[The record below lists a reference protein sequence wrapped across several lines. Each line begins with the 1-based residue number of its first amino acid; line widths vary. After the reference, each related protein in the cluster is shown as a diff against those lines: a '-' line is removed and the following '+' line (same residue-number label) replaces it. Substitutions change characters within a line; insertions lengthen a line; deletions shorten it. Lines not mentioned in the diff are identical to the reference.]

1 MTCTM
6 NSRTGLELSF
16 LQLDAGLVRYRSLS
30 ALGEVVLRAPGDVVV
45 LPEMFATGFRTDAG
59 AVSQPME
66 GEIVTSMRRWA
77 AESGKAVAGSVAVL
91 TESGFR
97 NRLIFAHPSGEVSY
111 YDKRHLFRP
120 GGEAEEF
127 SRGTQRTVIE
137 YRGVRFLPLLCY
149 DLRFPVWS
157 RCRGDYDVILCC
169 AAWPESRREVWRT
182 LLCAR
187 ALENQAWVVGANF
200 CGADAAGRY
209 GGGSAIIDCFGR
221 FRAEA
226 TATEET
232 CRTVR
237 FLADEQQAFR
247 DRFPTWRE
255 ADDFVLTQ

>member
-1 MTCTM
+1 MTCTL

-66 GEIVTSMRRWA
+66 GEIVTSMRSWA
-77 AESGKAVAGSVAVL
+77 AKSGKAVAGSVAVL
-91 TESGFR
+91 TDSGFR

-127 SRGTQRTVIE
+127 SRGAQRTVIE
-137 YRGVRFLPLLCY
+137 YRGGRFLPLLCY

-157 RCRGDYDVILCC
+157 RCRGDFDVILCC
-169 AAWPESRREVWRT
+169 AAWT
-182 LLCAR
+182 
-187 ALENQAWVVGANF
+187 
-200 CGADAAGRY
+200 
-209 GGGSAIIDCFGR
+209 
-221 FRAEA
+221 
-226 TATEET
+226 
-232 CRTVR
+232 
-237 FLADEQQAFR
+237 
-247 DRFPTWRE
+247 
-255 ADDFVLTQ
+255 

>member
-1 MTCTM
+1 M

-30 ALGEVVLRAPGDVVV
+30 ALGEVVLRAPGMW
-45 LPEMFATGFRTDAG
+45 LFFRRCSPRASG
-59 AVSQPME
+59 PMP
-66 GEIVTSMRRWA
+66 G
-77 AESGKAVAGSVAVL
+77 L
-91 TESGFR
+91 FR
-97 NRLIFAHPSGEVSY
+97 NRWTGRSSPRCGRGLRRAGRRSLGACAVRARTAVSATGMIFAHPSGEVSY

-127 SRGTQRTVIE
+127 SRGNAARWSS
-137 YRGVRFLPLLCY
+137 RGVRFLLAVCY

-157 RCRGDYDVILCC
+157 AAGATTTRFC
-169 AAWPESRREVWRT
+169 AAPAWPNRGARWWRT

-200 CGADAAGRY
+200 CGRMPRD
-209 GGGSAIIDCFGR
+209 
-221 FRAEA
+221 
-226 TATEET
+226 ATEAVLPSST
-232 CRTVR
+232 ASVVSGRRPRQRRRRAARCASWRMNSR
-237 FLADEQQAFR
+237 RFR